1 MVFDVKE
8 AKRCP
13 LIADT
18 FLFYVLNKLF
28 VKLGCRW
35 RCQRSKKRLN
45 AFICVLDPII
55 LDLVSAS
62 KDSFRHLSHNFNNSS
77 SQ

>member
-18 FLFYVLNKLF
+18 FHFNNVLNKLS

-45 AFICVLDPII
+45 AFICVLDPLI

-62 KDSFRHLSHNFNNSS
+62 KNSFRHLSHNFNSK
-77 SQ
+77 Q